1 MREARRAETTVAM
14 TPDMKLTDGFDNKQI
29 EFDLERA
36 IQYGELVPWYQ
47 PVVEPRSGEVI
58 GAEAL
63 LRWHSPEHGIVG
75 PDRFLP
81 QIENTGRVHDL
92 TRHVVN
98 AVLRDIDHLGG
109 ERDYWFSVNAS
120 VRNLRDRDFVEIV
133 ADALAV
139 WDVDATRLIVE
150 ITESALMTDA
160 EVSIETVTRLCDMGI
175 RVAIDDFGSGY
186 SNMTYLKDLPAWEL
200 KIDRS
205 LITDIDKKTA
215 DRKIV
220 RSIIQLARA
229 LQLRVVAEGIETA
242 EVAAVVADLGCDYAQ
257 GFFYGRPMPLDQ
269 LAELLNAPAKLAV

>member
-1 MREARRAETTVAM
+1 M
-14 TPDMKLTDGFDNKQI
+14 
-29 EFDLERA
+29 
-36 IQYGELVPWYQ
+36 PWYQ
-47 PVVEPRSGEVI
+47 PVVEPRSGEII

-81 QIENTGRVHDL
+81 QLENTGRVHDL

-98 AVLRDIDHLGG
+98 AVLRDVNHLGG
-109 ERDYWFSVNAS
+109 DRDYWFSVNAS
-120 VRNLRDRDFVEIV
+120 ARNLRDRDFVEIV

-139 WDVDATRLIVE
+139 WDVDSTRLIIE

-160 EVSIETVTRLCDMGI
+160 AVSIETVSRLCDMGI

-205 LITDIDKKTA
+205 LVTNIDTKAA

-257 GFFYGRPMPLDQ
+257 GYFYGRPMPLDQ
-269 LAELLNAPAKLAV
+269 LAEILNAPARLAV